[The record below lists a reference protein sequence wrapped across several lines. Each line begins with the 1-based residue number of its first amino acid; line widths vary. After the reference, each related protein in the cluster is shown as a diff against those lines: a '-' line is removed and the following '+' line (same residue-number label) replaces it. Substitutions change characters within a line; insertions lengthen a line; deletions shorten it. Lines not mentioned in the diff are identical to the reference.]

1 MVLVGMNISAHGI
14 IPCMKIVN
22 NGNRAMLEYIRVDF
36 IVLEFI
42 LLLVLVRYVGVSL
55 LHQQARTVIYV
66 VSVLEK

>member
-1 MVLVGMNISAHGI
+1 
-14 IPCMKIVN
+14 
-22 NGNRAMLEYIRVDF
+22 MLEYIRVDF